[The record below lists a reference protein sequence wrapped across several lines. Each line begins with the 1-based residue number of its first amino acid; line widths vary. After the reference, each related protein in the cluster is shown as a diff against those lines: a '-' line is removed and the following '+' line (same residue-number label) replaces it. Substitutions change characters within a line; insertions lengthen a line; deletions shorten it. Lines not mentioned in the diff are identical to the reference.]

1 MQERSQRQLRVGEQ
15 LRHVLIECLAHGN
28 FKDELL
34 YHNTQNIIISE
45 VRISPDLKNAGAYV
59 HVLGGKDC
67 KPIIKSM
74 NGEAHT
80 FRKFVWKN
88 LSLKFMPKIRFK
100 EDVSFE
106 NANNIEGILFKINKE
121 SEEKTESSS
130 EDTSEEVSG
139 DSE

>member
-59 HVLGGKDC
+59 YVLGGKKC

-74 NGEAHT
+74 NGEVNA
-80 FRKFVWKN
+80 FKKYVWKN
-88 LSLKFMPKIRFK
+88 LSLKFMPRIRFK

-106 NANNIEGILFKINKE
+106 NANNIEGILFKINRE
-121 SEEKTESSS
+121 SEEKA
-130 EDTSEEVSG
+130 G
-139 DSE
+139 KDSEKST